1 MLRVGIPTR
10 SFPPAKTIF
19 IHRPYRL
26 HLHRLQPQPTH
37 VRLIS
42 SRYNLA
48 PEPQHFINKAC
59 DYQSPSH
66 VPSIRMPR
74 FILDDFLCVTASYI
88 DTNGIIAV
96 ELLDSLFY
104 RCRFT
109 ATSYTPAAMWVDAPR
124 RYSATK
130 TRMPLR
136 RALGT
141 RAVTGSCNTDVERRV
156 TVKNRER
163 RTFRPQVYINCDLGG
178 VSRVSR
184 TSIADATENCGAVW
198 DE

>member
-1 MLRVGIPTR
+1 
-10 SFPPAKTIF
+10 
-19 IHRPYRL
+19 
-26 HLHRLQPQPTH
+26 
-37 VRLIS
+37 
-42 SRYNLA
+42 
-48 PEPQHFINKAC
+48 
-59 DYQSPSH
+59 
-66 VPSIRMPR
+66 MPR

-184 TSIADATENCGAVW
+184 ISIADATENCGAVW